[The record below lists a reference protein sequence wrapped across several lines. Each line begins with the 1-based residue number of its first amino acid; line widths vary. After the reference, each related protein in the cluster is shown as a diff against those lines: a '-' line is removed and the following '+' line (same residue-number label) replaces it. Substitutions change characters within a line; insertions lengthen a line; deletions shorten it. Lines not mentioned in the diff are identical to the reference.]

1 MYTPTGVM
9 QIYCMILMCAAD
21 LPAKAKVANCVQ
33 YNGYYG
39 CNTCNIKGTAI
50 GHTVYWPFDPSATLR
65 THDEV
70 IKCATEAT
78 KNGEA
83 VCIS

>member
-1 MYTPTGVM
+1 MGIM
-9 QIYCMILMCAAD
+9 AAIHI
-21 LPAKAKVANCVQ
+21 
-33 YNGYYG
+33 
-39 CNTCNIKGTAI
+39 CNIKGTAI
-50 GHTVYWPFDPSATLR
+50 GHTVYWPFDPSSTLR

-70 IKCATEAT
+70 IKCATEAM